1 MSAIDRNDHYEA
13 TFAATEKVQPRTLFL
28 QHGQVYQVHGEDV
41 MEPGEL
47 VTGHSNRRSEITKGN
62 VTDLFATDADVF
74 YGLDGN
80 AYLTQAAADAAS
92 DAVETGSVGFRAG
105 KASKPSS
112 PTQTTV
118 MVLLN
123 L

>member
-13 TFAATEKVQPRTLFL
+13 TFVATENVQPRTLFL

-47 VTGHSNRRSEITKGN
+47 VIGNSNRRSEITKGN
-62 VTDLFATDADVF
+62 ATDQFAMDADVF

-92 DAVETGSVGFRAG
+92 GGGVGFRAG
-105 KASKPSS
+105 RASKPSS